1 MENETA
7 REIDANGYITIQRNP
22 ITRAGV
28 FQYSGR
34 SLPGA
39 DPSKIYNVYR
49 PIEEVSHPDTI
60 KSFRLL
66 PIIDEHEMLGE
77 GYQRNAE
84 DKGTHGTTGED
95 IVFDGEVLYAPIRIF
110 SKTLKSLID
119 LGKKGLSAGYRCSY
133 EKSSGFFNNLA
144 YDYIQRN
151 IRGNHIALVSEGRM
165 GKDIAVLDHMAF
177 DHFDLALDQTETEE
191 SQMADDDKSKETE
204 GKAKDKGEEAAAGG
218 SEEKKGLTLEEVA
231 ATLEQIVPAIA
242 AINETLAKITA
253 SNVEG
258 EGLDDDK
265 EEKKDE
271 KKEGMD
277 AAEIASIKSD
287 VAKLKTGGLKNI
299 LGQLSRRDRLVK
311 DLTPIVGTFDHAE
324 KTLEEVV
331 VYACDKLEI
340 KAPKGQEEAALNG
353 YLAGRSKVSSPVGF
367 VTAMDS
373 LKSEGKLAKRLNGAK
388 A

>member
-1 MENETA
+1 METESA
-7 REIDANGYITIQRNP
+7 REIDQNGYVTIQRNP

-39 DPSKIYNVYR
+39 DPAKIYNVYR
-49 PIEEVSHPDTI
+49 PVEEVSHPDAI

-77 GYQRNAE
+77 GYQRNPE

-95 IVFDGEVLYAPIRIF
+95 IVFDGEILYAPIRIF
-110 SKTLKSLID
+110 SKTLKSLIE

-133 EKSSGFFNNLA
+133 EKSSGFFNNVA

-191 SQMADDDKSKETE
+191 SQMADDDKKKETE
-204 GKAKDKGEEAAAGG
+204 GKDEGAEEGATGA
-218 SEEKKGLTLEEVA
+218 SEEKKALTLEEVG

-242 AINETLAKITA
+242 AINETLSKITA
-253 SNVEG
+253 AKAEG
-258 EGLDDDK
+258 EGLDEDK
-265 EEKKDE
+265 EDEE

-277 AAEIASIKSD
+277 AAEIADLKSK
-287 VAKLKTGGLKNI
+287 VSKLENSGVKNM
-299 LGQLSRRDRLVK
+299 LAQVSRRDKLVREI
-311 DLTPIVGTFDHAE
+311 TPIVGTFDHAE

-353 YLAGRSKVSSPVGF
+353 YLAGRKKVSSPIGF
-367 VTAMDS
+367 TSAMDAI
-373 LKSEGKLAKRLNGAK
+373 KSEGKLAKRLNGAK

>member
-7 REIDANGYITIQRNP
+7 REIDQNGYVTIQRNP

-39 DPSKIYNVYR
+39 DPDKIYNVYR
-49 PIEEVSHPDTI
+49 PVEEVSHPDAI
-60 KSFRLL
+60 RSFRLL

-110 SKTLKSLID
+110 SKTLKNLID

-165 GKDIAVLDHMAF
+165 GKDIAVLDSMAF
-177 DHFDLALDQTETEE
+177 DHFDLALDQTKTEE
-191 SQMADDDKSKETE
+191 SQMADDDKKKETE
-204 GKAKDKGEEAAAGG
+204 GKDENEESAGET
-218 SEEKKGLTLEEVA
+218 EEKKGMTLEEA
-231 ATLEQIVPAIA
+231 TATLEELLPKVKALQDLVASMTEVKEEAEGA
-242 AINETLAKITA
+242 ALD
-253 SNVEG
+253 EG
-258 EGLDDDK
+258 K
-265 EEKKDE
+265 EEKKDD

-277 AAEIASIKSD
+277 SAHISRLEKRLSAVEGRGTKHLLAE
-287 VAKLKTGGLKNI
+287 
-299 LGQLSRRDRLVK
+299 LSSRDRLAK
-311 DLTPIVGTFDHAE
+311 DLTPIIGTFDHAE

-340 KAPKGQEEAALNG
+340 KAPKGQEQAALQG
-353 YLAGRSKVSSPVGF
+353 YLHARKKVSSPIGF
-367 VTAMDS
+367 VSAMDS
-373 LKSEGKLAKRLNGAK
+373 VKTTGKLAKRLNGAK